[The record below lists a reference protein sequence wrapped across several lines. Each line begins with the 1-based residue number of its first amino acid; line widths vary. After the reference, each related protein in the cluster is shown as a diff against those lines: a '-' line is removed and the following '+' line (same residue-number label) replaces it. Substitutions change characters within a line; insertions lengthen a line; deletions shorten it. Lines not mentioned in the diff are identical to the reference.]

1 MLLHLFLTNFLTLVV
16 AIFIGMLAEAYN
28 FKRTDYIARVVAF
41 ICIGLF
47 IVFGYYA
54 IWQL

>member
-1 MLLHLFLTNFLTLVV
+1 MLLYLFLTNFLTLVV
-16 AIFIGMLAEAYN
+16 VLCIGMLAEAYH
-28 FKRTDYIARVVAF
+28 FTRTDYIAKVVAF
-41 ICIGLF
+41 ICLGLF